1 MLHQLS
7 HSHGMTYVGPYWE
20 RTFFD
25 LFAES
30 SWEDVNRPRQKEPI
44 RAAFPELDPL
54 RLGNHRNYQLGDSGI
69 AEIVGETIRQKY
81 APTAKS
87 PVTAY
92 NLLIRHYEK
101 ERLKRQG
108 GRT

>member
-1 MLHQLS
+1 MLRNLARS
-7 HSHGMTYVGPYWE
+7 YGMTYIGPYWE

-25 LFAES
+25 LFADS
-30 SWEDVNRPRQKEPI
+30 CWEDVNRPRQKEPI

-69 AEIVGETIRQKY
+69 AEIVGDTIRRKY

-92 NLLIRHYEK
+92 NLLIQA
-101 ERLKRQG
+101 L
-108 GRT
+108 